1 MAVLKVI
8 EVLSNSP
15 KSFED
20 AIERA
25 VKKADKTLKN
35 IRSVNVENMSATVE
49 GGKLKD
55 VFANLVPLFIIA
67 LLIQAAAF
75 IGLKKKNLV

>member
-8 EVLSNSP
+8 EVLSNST

-20 AIERA
+20 AIEKA

-35 IRSVNVENMSATVE
+35 IRSVNVKHMSVTVD
-49 GGKLKD
+49 GGKIKEYR
-55 VFANLVPLFIIA
+55 VNLHLSFE
-67 LLIQAAAF
+67 LE
-75 IGLKKKNLV
+75 

>member
-8 EVLSNSP
+8 ELLSNST

-20 AIERA
+20 AIEKA

-35 IRSVNVENMSATVE
+35 IRSVNVKNMSVTVD
-49 GGKLKD
+49 GGKIKEYR
-55 VFANLVPLFIIA
+55 VNLHLSFE
-67 LLIQAAAF
+67 LE
-75 IGLKKKNLV
+75 

>member
-8 EVLSNSP
+8 EVLSNST

-20 AIERA
+20 AIEKA

-35 IRSVNVENMSATVE
+35 IRSVNVKNMSVTVDS
-49 GGKLKD
+49 GKIKEYR
-55 VFANLVPLFIIA
+55 VNLHLSFE
-67 LLIQAAAF
+67 LE
-75 IGLKKKNLV
+75 

>member
-1 MAVLKVI
+1 MAILKVI

-20 AIERA
+20 AIEKA

-35 IRSVNVENMSATVE
+35 IRSVNVNNMSVTVDK
-49 GGKLKD
+49 GKIKEYR
-55 VFANLVPLFIIA
+55 VNLSLTFE
-67 LLIQAAAF
+67 LQ
-75 IGLKKKNLV
+75 

>member
-8 EVLSNSP
+8 EVLSNST

-20 AIERA
+20 AIEKA

-35 IRSVNVENMSATVE
+35 IRSVNVKNMSVTVD
-49 GGKLKD
+49 GGKIKEYR
-55 VFANLVPLFIIA
+55 VNLHLSFE
-67 LLIQAAAF
+67 LE
-75 IGLKKKNLV
+75 

>member
-1 MAVLKVI
+1 MAILKVI
-8 EVLSNSP
+8 EVLSNSN

-35 IRSVNVENMSATVE
+35 IKSVNVQNMSCTVD
-49 GGKLKD
+49 GGKIKEYR
-55 VFANLVPLFIIA
+55 VNLHLTFE
-67 LLIQAAAF
+67 L
-75 IGLKKKNLV
+75 N

>member
-1 MAVLKVI
+1 MAMWNSRTFIKIIIHMAILKVI

-20 AIERA
+20 AIEKA

-35 IRSVNVENMSATVE
+35 IRSVNVNNMSVAVDK
-49 GGKLKD
+49 GKIKEFR
-55 VFANLVPLFIIA
+55 VNLSLTFE
-67 LLIQAAAF
+67 LE
-75 IGLKKKNLV
+75 

>member
-1 MAVLKVI
+1 MAILKVI

-20 AIERA
+20 AIEKA

-35 IRSVNVENMSATVE
+35 IRSVNVQNMSVSVDK
-49 GGKLKD
+49 GKIKEYR
-55 VFANLVPLFIIA
+55 VNL
-67 LLIQAAAF
+67 
-75 IGLKKKNLV
+75 NLTFELE

>member
-1 MAVLKVI
+1 MAILKVI

-20 AIERA
+20 AIEKA

-35 IRSVNVENMSATVE
+35 IRSVNVNNMSVAVDK
-49 GGKLKD
+49 GKIKEFR
-55 VFANLVPLFIIA
+55 VNLSLTFE
-67 LLIQAAAF
+67 LQ
-75 IGLKKKNLV
+75 

>member
-1 MAVLKVI
+1 MWNSRTFIKIIIHMAILKVI

-20 AIERA
+20 AIEKA

-35 IRSVNVENMSATVE
+35 IRSVNVNNMSVAVDK
-49 GGKLKD
+49 GKIKEFR
-55 VFANLVPLFIIA
+55 VNLSLTFE
-67 LLIQAAAF
+67 LE
-75 IGLKKKNLV
+75 

>member
-8 EVLSNSP
+8 EVLSNST

-20 AIERA
+20 AIEKA

-35 IRSVNVENMSATVE
+35 IRSVNVKNMSVTVD
-49 GGKLKD
+49 GGKIKEYR
-55 VFANLVPLFIIA
+55 VNL
-67 LLIQAAAF
+67 
-75 IGLKKKNLV
+75 NLSFELE